1 MPFGS
6 RLSLFFPVK
15 MQKLRLSTYIN
26 CVQSDKP
33 KLIAIEEARNAYM
46 KIVNKNNMLEEKIK
60 AGTQY
65 IDLL

>member
-1 MPFGS
+1 
-6 RLSLFFPVK
+6 